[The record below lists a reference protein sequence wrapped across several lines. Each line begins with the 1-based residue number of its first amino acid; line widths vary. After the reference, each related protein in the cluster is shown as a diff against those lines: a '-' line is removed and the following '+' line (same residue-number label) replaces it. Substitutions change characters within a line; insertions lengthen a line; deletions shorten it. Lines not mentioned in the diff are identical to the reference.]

1 MGRLVDIELQDM
13 ADQLG
18 LGLRRLMAGIQTGRY
33 SEQVTDE
40 DIVYGEKGDP
50 LFFRIDQA
58 RAYKICGSD
67 LPDVSKDMSTV
78 EKMSQSETTA
88 NDRANEPGGRS
99 PSPASSPG
107 TSTDAE
113 KRHNAGDKDR
123 KQEGGSAL
131 QAIGWMAFLFGGA
144 YALSQVNT
152 GLTEGER
159 GRIYREGYTGYF
171 QGMNANPYRL
181 DSEAAEVYKRGWADA
196 REESARRIA
205 EDMQTAPLPN

>member
-1 MGRLVDIELQDM
+1 MSRLVDVELRDM
-13 ADQLG
+13 AEGMGMSLH
-18 LGLRRLMAGIQTGRY
+18 RLMTGVKNGRL
-33 SEQVTDE
+33 SDRVAEHDLVRGD
-40 DIVYGEKGDP
+40 KGDP
-50 LFFRIDQA
+50 LFFRIEEE
-58 RAYKICGSD
+58 RAYAIFGAD
-67 LPDVSKDMSTV
+67 TPRVVKDMSTI
-78 EKMSQSETTA
+78 ERMSQSETTA
-88 NDRANEPGGRS
+88 NDRANESGGRP

-113 KRHNAGDKDR
+113 KRHNAGDKNR
-123 KQEGGSAL
+123 KQEGGNAL

-159 GRIYREGYTGYF
+159 ERIYREGYTGYF

-205 EDMQTAPLPN
+205 EDMQTAPRPN